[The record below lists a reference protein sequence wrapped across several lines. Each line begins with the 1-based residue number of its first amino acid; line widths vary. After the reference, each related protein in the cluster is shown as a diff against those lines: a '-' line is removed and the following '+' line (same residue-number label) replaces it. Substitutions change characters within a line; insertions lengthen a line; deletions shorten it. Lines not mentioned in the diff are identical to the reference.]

1 MSSPGTGLSSLT
13 DVYNAIKALEANF
26 PIPQT
31 SKTYVV
37 GTFDAQLGH
46 FTYAIPTE
54 TIGNLL
60 GEPGTR
66 RGPIMK
72 PVPPRSV
79 PKTIASLTTLNVE
92 NVTLQF
98 NIINRQGRDVV
109 LSVLGHPDVH
119 AASGQDFV
127 TLNVAQADAIDRFTL
142 TCGGKRF
149 LSPGPIEIQHKLVG
163 VGVFTIPA
171 LPLSI
176 IYAPP
181 ADQNNKNTASWSFSN
196 TSGVS
201 FTLDASK
208 TTSTQ
213 SQDVQFGALG
223 DLVSAIDTVAKELG
237 DSHQD
242 ITGPLGKA
250 SAALSIIPKLVGQ
263 TNVTS
268 QVSTTSDKKSVLSLT
283 FTEQQDVPVRSDA
296 GGPGNA
302 DLIYYLVNVRLCWL
316 VDNGIL
322 RLALLGS
329 DSKGVAAMSVGLLKN
344 QGARS
349 GLNPAAIQ
357 SLLAL
362 DPFVAGGPQASLP
375 RPRFELVSTVEVNS
389 VNDWRLSD
397 TYTFSQ
403 QDTTTTQN
411 SNITVTDMQAGW
423 LSILGIG
430 PSKTETD
437 TIACSFSSA
446 KQTSVTRTISDTV
459 DLFAGPTEVYS
470 MEIYVDVI
478 FGTFAFRSVPI
489 MPAAKLAGTVHDTF
503 NRPMPNAEVT
513 LVNNGKRFVT
523 RADAQGRYAFHSA
536 SIAPGQTAI
545 SSGQA
550 QVQLA
555 FVGKPLASLDL
566 KPAVLR
572 TA

>member
-1 MSSPGTGLSSLT
+1 
-13 DVYNAIKALEANF
+13 
-26 PIPQT
+26 
-31 SKTYVV
+31 
-37 GTFDAQLGH
+37 
-46 FTYAIPTE
+46 
-54 TIGNLL
+54 
-60 GEPGTR
+60 
-66 RGPIMK
+66 MK
-72 PVPPRSV
+72 PGPHRPLSIAVVSV
-79 PKTIASLTTLNVE
+79 LNAE

-98 NIINRQGRDVV
+98 NVINRQGRDFI
-109 LSVLGHPDVH
+109 LSVPGHADVH
-119 AASGQDFV
+119 AAQGQDYV
-127 TLNVAQADAIDRFTL
+127 RLNVAQASEITRFTL
-142 TCGGKRF
+142 TCGGKRYT
-149 LSPGPIEIQHKLVG
+149 STGPIEIQHRLVG

-181 ADQNNKNTASWSFSN
+181 ADQNNQNTASWSFSN
-196 TSGVS
+196 TNGVS
-201 FTLDASK
+201 FALDSSK

-213 SQDVQFGALG
+213 TQDVQFGALG
-223 DLVSAIDTVAKELG
+223 DLTSAMDTVAKQLG
-237 DSHQD
+237 DKHQD
-242 ITGPLGKA
+242 ISSALGKI
-250 SAALSIIPKLVGQ
+250 SAALSFIPKLVGQ

-283 FTEQQDVPVRSDA
+283 FTEQQNVPVRSDA
-296 GGPGNA
+296 GGPGSA

-329 DSKGVAAMSVGLLKN
+329 DSKKVAAMSVGLLKN

-389 VNDWRLSD
+389 VNDWRISD

-411 SNITVTDMQAGW
+411 SNLTVTDMQAGW
-423 LSILGIG
+423 LSIFGIG

-437 TIACSFSSA
+437 TVSCSFSSA

-489 MPAAKLAGTVHDTF
+489 VPAAKLAGTVHDTL
-503 NRPMPNAEVT
+503 NRPMPHAEVT
-513 LVNNGKRFVT
+513 LVNNGRRYIT
-523 RADAQGRYAFHSA
+523 RADAQGRYAFHST
-536 SIAPGQTAI
+536 SIVPGNIAI
-545 SSGQA
+545 SSGQT
-550 QVQLA
+550 QIQLA
-555 FVGKPLASLDL
+555 FAGKPLGNLDL
-566 KPAVLR
+566 KPTIRR